1 MIRGDGLRGGVQL
14 AKLSNIGGRG
24 WNPRLAA
31 SERVFTA
38 ENDNFDFRIHGYGE

>member
-24 WNPRLAA
+24 VEPPPRG
-31 SERVFTA
+31 F
-38 ENDNFDFRIHGYGE
+38 